1 MHKYNFQGE
10 SAIGIGFDMVCPV
23 VYAKETFVILLKRKI
38 MEIERYESPMAEI
51 VGVQVE
57 QTVLSSSFT
66 GENISKWE
74 DM

>member
-1 MHKYNFQGE
+1 MLRR
-10 SAIGIGFDMVCPV
+10 V

-38 MEIERYESPMAEI
+38 MEIERYESPVTEI

>member
-1 MHKYNFQGE
+1 M
-10 SAIGIGFDMVCPV
+10 MVFGLICCAYGYQPGSYV
-23 VYAKETFVILLKRKI
+23 KLLKIKI

>member
-1 MHKYNFQGE
+1 M
-10 SAIGIGFDMVCPV
+10 AISQV
-23 VYAKETFVILLKRKI
+23 VIVKLLKIKI
-38 MEIERYESPMAEI
+38 MEIEKYESPMAEI

>member
-1 MHKYNFQGE
+1 
-10 SAIGIGFDMVCPV
+10 
-23 VYAKETFVILLKRKI
+23 
-38 MEIERYESPMAEI
+38 MEIERYESPVTEI